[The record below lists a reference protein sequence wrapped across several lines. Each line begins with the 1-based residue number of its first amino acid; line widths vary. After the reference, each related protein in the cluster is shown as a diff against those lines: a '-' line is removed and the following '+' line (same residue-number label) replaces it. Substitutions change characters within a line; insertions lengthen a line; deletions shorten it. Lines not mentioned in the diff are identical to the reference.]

1 MNQIGWR
8 RQEAFKVQKNKVP
21 KKADFEFVSSTE
33 EKVTDYKREED
44 NVTVH
49 PYKREDGKVRKRRRK
64 LNKNKIQKRREVKA
78 IG

>member
-1 MNQIGWR
+1 M
-8 RQEAFKVQKNKVP
+8 
-21 KKADFEFVSSTE
+21 DFEFVSSTE
-33 EKVTDYKREED
+33 EKVTDYKREDD

-49 PYKREDGKVRKRRRK
+49 AYKREDGKVRKRRRK